1 MNSGRAPL
9 RSSDR
14 RFRAALA
21 PVLVVAAAL
30 TLSACGGGGKSGG
43 GGDTN
48 FVTNTGGISTVAKSE
63 RQPVNKIAGETLDGT
78 KLDVADLKGKI
89 VVLNVWGSWCGPCRQ
104 EAKHFAKAAKET
116 ESQGVAFV
124 GINTRDSNKG
134 AAVAFEK
141 DYGVPYPSLYDPMG
155 KLIVN
160 GFPKGSLNPQA
171 IPSTVVLDR
180 NGKIAARSLM
190 ALDEEKLRS
199 MIDPLIA
206 EK

>member
-1 MNSGRAPL
+1 MNSGRALPR
-9 RSSDR
+9 RSAR
-14 RFRAALA
+14 RFRALLPAVA
-21 PVLVVAAAL
+21 VAAAL

-48 FVTNTGGISTVAKSE
+48 FVTNTGGISTVPVAE
-63 RQPVNKIAGETLDGT
+63 RRPVNKIAGETLDGGQ
-78 KLDVADLKGKI
+78 LDVADLKGKI
-89 VVLNVWGSWCGPCRQ
+89 VVLNVWGSWCPPCRQ
-104 EAKHFAKAAKET
+104 EAKHFVKVAEET

-124 GINTRDSNKG
+124 GINTRDANKG
-134 AAVAFEK
+134 PALAFEK

-171 IPSTVVLDR
+171 IPSTIVLDR

-190 ALDEEKLRS
+190 ALNEEKLRT